1 MHTAVKIAPQYSTN
15 EHPVIHVLDA
25 SRAVVVVSN
34 LLQGREGTPQE
45 QKEGEAE
52 REDYVSE
59 IAEQYSDMRE
69 EYYASLE
76 VQAQHTRV
84 PVCRTPTPQSHSY
97 IHTFAQDRRFLSLE
111 DARSKAFKI
120 DWASKPPAPAP
131 NTLGVTPIT
140 DVKVADLIPF
150 IDWSPF
156 FAVWELRGKYPNR
169 GNRQRRHLLGSP
181 SPFSLAHNTTR
192 NLQATQSCSTTRGAA
207 PRHARSLTR
216 PRPC

>member
-84 PVCRTPTPQSHSY
+84 SVYRSHLAKPLTHSH
-97 IHTFAQDRRFLSLE
+97 IHTGPSLPEPGGRSQQGVQDR
-111 DARSKAFKI
+111 
-120 DWASKPPAPAP
+120 
-131 NTLGVTPIT
+131 LG
-140 DVKVADLIPF
+140 
-150 IDWSPF
+150 
-156 FAVWELRGKYPNR
+156 
-169 GNRQRRHLLGSP
+169 Q
-181 SPFSLAHNTTR
+181 
-192 NLQATQSCSTTRGAA
+192 QATCTSAQ
-207 PRHARSLTR
+207 HAGRDPHYGRQGGRLD
-216 PRPC
+216 PLY

>member
-84 PVCRTPTPQSHSY
+84 CVTLPPRKAA
-97 IHTFAQDRRFLSLE
+97 HTFTHSHRTV
-111 DARSKAFKI
+111 
-120 DWASKPPAPAP
+120 AS
-131 NTLGVTPIT
+131 
-140 DVKVADLIPF
+140 
-150 IDWSPF
+150 
-156 FAVWELRGKYPNR
+156 
-169 GNRQRRHLLGSP
+169 
-181 SPFSLAHNTTR
+181 
-192 NLQATQSCSTTRGAA
+192 
-207 PRHARSLTR
+207 
-216 PRPC
+216 

>member
-76 VQAQHTRV
+76 VQAQRTRV
-84 PVCRTPTPQSHSY
+84 CVCVALPPHKAT
-97 IHTFAQDRRFLSLE
+97 HTFTHSHRTV
-111 DARSKAFKI
+111 
-120 DWASKPPAPAP
+120 AS
-131 NTLGVTPIT
+131 
-140 DVKVADLIPF
+140 
-150 IDWSPF
+150 
-156 FAVWELRGKYPNR
+156 
-169 GNRQRRHLLGSP
+169 
-181 SPFSLAHNTTR
+181 
-192 NLQATQSCSTTRGAA
+192 
-207 PRHARSLTR
+207 
-216 PRPC
+216 